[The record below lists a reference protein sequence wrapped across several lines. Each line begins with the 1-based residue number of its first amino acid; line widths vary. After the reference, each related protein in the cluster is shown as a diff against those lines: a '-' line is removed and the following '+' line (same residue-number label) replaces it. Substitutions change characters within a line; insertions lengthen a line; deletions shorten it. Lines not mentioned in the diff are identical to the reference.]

1 MDTDLSLASA
11 HQAGDDLGCV
21 KTSANISRTDEMG
34 HVRAVLMDMDSLN
47 CRLAHVPEQKIL
59 AHRVFTQPRSNSDTA
74 CQVKSELIQ
83 LSRAAVG
90 MVRAV
95 GARRVEP

>member
-1 MDTDLSLASA
+1 VDTDLSLASA

-59 AHRVFTQPRSNSDTA
+59 AHRVFTQPRSGAVVQANPSADGPTPDTEGFTLPA
-74 CQVKSELIQ
+74 
-83 LSRAAVG
+83 G
-90 MVRAV
+90 
-95 GARRVEP
+95 